1 MAIIKNVLKH
11 TLGDASNIKGYIPA
25 ADRLKIRRS
34 KDGSINLKTTD
45 KDFKLK
51 KDSIRSDIADKKSTK
66 GYGKIIVDGEE
77 TYGKFNTGKDNLKT
91 LGDIKFAK
99 RTTGVKSAKKRVK
112 STKASSIT
120 DENATQNY
128 MRWKQITDS
137 SELSQFDYQEI
148 ERYMRIR
155 KQQLRDYKTN
165 VKKQRI
171 IDGNA
176 TDGHLVS
183 PHDATAVNSITQ
195 RFVQP
200 GKNYIDDDGDMVLG
214 NFAQGEASGQLDRM
228 EKIALGIPND
238 LYEDLVMFFDPS
250 MRGIRSYLTDKD
262 INEIVTKRNW
272 KGAFQKS
279 GLNANEIFTGD
290 YEGVGRALDVFD

>member
-137 SELSQFDYQEI
+137 SELSQLI
-148 ERYMRIR
+148 I
-155 KQQLRDYKTN
+155 
-165 VKKQRI
+165 KK
-171 IDGNA
+171 
-176 TDGHLVS
+176 
-183 PHDATAVNSITQ
+183 
-195 RFVQP
+195 
-200 GKNYIDDDGDMVLG
+200 
-214 NFAQGEASGQLDRM
+214 
-228 EKIALGIPND
+228 
-238 LYEDLVMFFDPS
+238 
-250 MRGIRSYLTDKD
+250 
-262 INEIVTKRNW
+262 
-272 KGAFQKS
+272 
-279 GLNANEIFTGD
+279 
-290 YEGVGRALDVFD
+290 